1 MHKLKKML
9 MDQLIDHEEE
19 LTKMGG
25 KVTTAELDK
34 IHKLT
39 DTIKNLDKIEMLES
53 EGGYS
58 EQNSMR
64 YSRNGY
70 SQEGYS
76 RDGYSRDG
84 EWEARGDYSRG
95 NSYEGESS
103 YARRGRDSRGR
114 YTHDDGKDRM
124 IEKLRE
130 MMNEIPDEKDR
141 ESIKRCIKT
150 LENA

>member
-1 MHKLKKML
+1 MHKLKEML
-9 MDQLIDHEEE
+9 MDQLRDHEEE

-39 DTIKNLDKIEMLES
+39 DTIKNIDKIEMLES

-58 EQNSMR
+58 ERKSMR
-64 YSRNGY
+64 YSRD
-70 SQEGYS
+70 GYS

-84 EWEARGDYSRG
+84 EWEARGDYSRD

-103 YARRGRDSRGR
+103 YARRGRDRMGR
-114 YTHDDGKDRM
+114 YTRDDGKDRM

-130 MMNEIPDEKDR
+130 MMNEISDEKDR